1 MKRNRLLLGTLY
13 SLIGLSVAS
22 LGVTAAWYQSSTQLR
37 VETFEIGVHSSRD
50 LKISASEDIASFD
63 EHTAGYQ
70 YDKDSGNYIKKDDT
84 SLQLKTQDDF
94 LFKPVTSM
102 YSFEEDWTQDEVPF
116 TKEKKTKPVFYD
128 SYIEGNVKKPMSP
141 SIASSGYFSQELY
154 LLADADC
161 YVTLDPYSCFF
172 NGYTSMDEDKPAI
185 QDIATMIHK
194 ENLKKAKEIH
204 PYEKRGIDDRNV
216 SEDDYYE
223 SWADGMDKLYRSLR
237 ISILVPDEEV
247 YQYAIL
253 DPFKDG
259 DIYFAS
265 NMDLS
270 LDGYYDWYYDGTSK
284 REILYGDI
292 DEDTRGKIVYD
303 TTPGNSTGKDGPIHD
318 QNRYSSFDALT
329 KDDCYHLEMEE
340 SLENGLKAAKEHS
353 YALKDQ
359 GQAYNELMIP
369 VYRNTPRKIVLSI
382 YLEGWD
388 RECINSTM
396 GGTFLSTLSFM
407 IAKEM

>member
-1 MKRNRLLLGTLY
+1 MKRNRLLMGTLY
-13 SLIGLSVAS
+13 SLIGLSIAS

-50 LKISASEDIASFD
+50 LKISSSSDISSFS

-70 YDKDSGNYIKKDDT
+70 YDKDTGNYVKKDDT

-102 YSFEEDWTQDEVPF
+102 YSFEEDWKQDEVPF

-141 SIASSGYFSQELY
+141 LVANSGYFSQEIY
-154 LLADADC
+154 LLADSDC
-161 YVTLDPYSCFF
+161 YVTLDPYTCFF
-172 NGYTSMDEDKPAI
+172 NGYTCMDENSPAI
-185 QDIATMIHK
+185 PDIASMIHR
-194 ENLKKAKEIH
+194 ENVKKAKEIH
-204 PYEKRGIDDRNV
+204 PYEKRGISEQDV
-216 SEDDYYE
+216 SEDEYYE
-223 SWADGMDKLYRSLR
+223 SWADSMDNLYRSLR
-237 ISILVPDEEV
+237 ISILVPDEKD
-247 YQYAIL
+247 YQYSVI
-253 DPFKDG
+253 DPFKKG
-259 DIYFAS
+259 DTYFAS
-265 NMDLS
+265 DMDLS
-270 LDGYYDWYYDGTSK
+270 LDGYYDWYYDGSSK

-292 DEDTRGKIVYD
+292 DEDTRDRIVYE
-303 TTPGNSTGKDGPIHD
+303 TTLGNQTDMSFPKND
-318 QNRYSSFDALT
+318 QDKNSSFDALT
-329 KDDCYHLEMEE
+329 REDCYHLDFEK

-369 VYRNTPRKIVLSI
+369 VYRNTPQKIVLSV

>member
-50 LKISASEDIASFD
+50 LKISASEDIASFA

-70 YDKDSGNYIKKDDT
+70 YDKDSGNYIKKDDA

-102 YSFEEDWTQDEVPF
+102 YSFEEVWTQDEVPF

-141 SIASSGYFSQELY
+141 SIATSGYFSQELY

-172 NGYTSMDEDKPAI
+172 NGYTSMDEDKPVI
-185 QDIATMIHK
+185 QDIVSMIHK

-204 PYEKRGIDDRNV
+204 PYEKRGIDDQNV

-237 ISILVPDEEV
+237 IS
-247 YQYAIL
+247 
-253 DPFKDG
+253 
-259 DIYFAS
+259 S
-265 NMDLS
+265 
-270 LDGYYDWYYDGTSK
+270 WY
-284 REILYGDI
+284 
-292 DEDTRGKIVYD
+292 
-303 TTPGNSTGKDGPIHD
+303 
-318 QNRYSSFDALT
+318 LT
-329 KDDCYHLEMEE
+329 KKPINTPSWIPSRMVIPTLPQTWTCLWMDIMTGIMTELPKERFSMVISMRVPGTKPFMIRHLEMLRVRMAP
-340 SLENGLKAAKEHS
+340 SMTRAGILPS
-353 YALKDQ
+353 
-359 GQAYNELMIP
+359 MP
-369 VYRNTPRKIVLSI
+369 
-382 YLEGWD
+382 
-388 RECINSTM
+388 
-396 GGTFLSTLSFM
+396 
-407 IAKEM
+407 